1 MKIRDEVGVQ
11 EFREITRFSYIKP
24 RAQNR
29 KRDYTE
35 FILLRPR
42 APQSTQ
48 NDPQN
53 CAFLV
58 AGFC

>member
-48 NDPQN
+48 NGPEIN
-53 CAFLV
+53 SV
-58 AGFC
+58 